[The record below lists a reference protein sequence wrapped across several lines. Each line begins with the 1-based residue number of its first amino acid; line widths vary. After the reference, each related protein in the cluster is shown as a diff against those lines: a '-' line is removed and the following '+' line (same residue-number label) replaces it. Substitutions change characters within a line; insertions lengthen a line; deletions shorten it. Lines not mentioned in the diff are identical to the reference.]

1 LSGDGGGISNSSGP
15 GSAGEPSME
24 EILAS
29 IRRVLKDGASPAW
42 QGPAGPAL
50 DEDVLVLDA
59 AMMAKPPELASGT
72 ALPLA
77 TEANESGDFQTS
89 HIASDPELSMT
100 QGGEPAD
107 VPQHGALARPDE
119 EMYMPG
125 DQSEPADMSDNIEPP
140 ESLIG
145 NDARDATKGSIGA
158 LVRSLG
164 HERNIAVSRGGVTIE
179 DIVREEIRPMLKA
192 WLDTHL
198 PTLVERI
205 VRAEIERVVDRTQ
218 V

>member
-1 LSGDGGGISNSSGP
+1 MSGYGDGISNSSGP

-29 IRRVLKDGASPAW
+29 IRRVLNDDANVT
-42 QGPAGPAL
+42 GPAL

-59 AMMAKPPELASGT
+59 AMMAKPPELNSGT
-72 ALPLA
+72 ALPL
-77 TEANESGDFQTS
+77 ESEGSTQGDFQTG

-100 QGGEPAD
+100 RDGDGAPAYIPPD
-107 VPQHGALARPDE
+107 AALATADE
-119 EMYMPG
+119 QMYMPA

-145 NDARDATKGSIGA
+145 SDARDATKGSIGA

-164 HERNIAVSRGGVTIE
+164 HERNIAVSRGGITIE